1 MATTSK
7 RLFTYLLSIIGL
19 DRIAHSTTTTTN
31 TNTNDNNLSTTTTTT
46 SSSSSSTLSNDS
58 YNSSKTN
65 VSFMSE
71 STLFVNADIAGLF
84 DEKFVQ
90 DAGIH
95 MIPYDTWSLQTWMN
109 GLSRMALCQ
118 IITTTAMKCPR
129 IILQMIEEYQPSTQ
143 YHQKLQLQEQEQTN
157 NHPINDYKNQENKNS
172 FCHYQEILTIQ
183 KRAQFIIH
191 SLDHLRPS
199 EQFANEPELAQE
211 IQSLVRWCTN
221 ILHTSTTRSS
231 SSSSSS
237 SSSLVTLVGLLV
249 IAREGL
255 SAIPEIRKYLFGKA
269 YLGRMVILEM
279 SSVLKN
285 FKESPLHSNSN
296 NLLLLLPY
304 QWSLLLRILDPPQHI
319 IQASYHYQVS
329 WLIQFLSDICHQMAS
344 CDKEWFYFQE
354 YDNVITI
361 ATRNY
366 GGFL

>member
-19 DRIAHSTTTTTN
+19 DRIAHSTII
-31 TNTNDNNLSTTTTTT
+31 NDTLSTTTTTT
-46 SSSSSSTLSNDS
+46 PPSSSTLSNDS

-84 DEKFVQ
+84 DEKCVQ
-90 DAGIH
+90 DPGIH
-95 MIPYDTWSLQTWMN
+95 MIPYDTWSLQTWIN

-118 IITTTAMKCPR
+118 MITTTAVRCPR
-129 IILQMIEEYQPSTQ
+129 IILQMIEEYQPSTHS
-143 YHQKLQLQEQEQTN
+143 HQKQEQEQTKKLKSFY
-157 NHPINDYKNQENKNS
+157 NHLIDDNKNQENNS

-221 ILHTSTTRSS
+221 ILHTSTRP

-237 SSSLVTLVGLLV
+237 SSSLVALVGLLV

-285 FKESPLHSNSN
+285 FKESPLLHSHSNSHN
-296 NLLLLLPY
+296 GTDYNLLLLPY
-304 QWSLLLRILDPPQHI
+304 QWSLLLRILDPPQQI
-319 IQASYHYQVS
+319 IQASYHYQVT
-329 WLIQFLSDICHQMAS
+329 WLIQLLSDICHQMAS

-354 YDNVITI
+354 YNNVITM

-366 GGFL
+366 CT